1 MTVPRLCH
9 CPRCG
14 RFELCA
20 GPAAFDEWMASHECR
35 VVRPPE
41 RGWRA
46 ALGRWWRNEG

>member
-1 MTVPRLCH
+1 MTAPRLCH

-20 GPAAFDEWMASHECR
+20 GPAAFEEWLASHDCW
-35 VVRPPE
+35 VPHLVE

-46 ALGRWWRNEG
+46 AVRRWWRGEM